1 MSIFLK
7 EYRIKIGKRQ
17 RSNSMMKLTDLNGI
31 QIATP
36 DPLDEGGLALNGN
49 FKAAADRTQDGSTA
63 S

>member
-1 MSIFLK
+1 
-7 EYRIKIGKRQ
+7 
-17 RSNSMMKLTDLNGI
+17 MMKLTDLNGI